1 MTRLGFKTSE
11 EDPCLFYKEGIKV
24 ALYVDDFLAVAKRQ
38 EDIDELHAALVDYYS
53 EVKITRGN
61 DFKFLGMN
69 LRFVETSVEIKI
81 DLEDILSSVD
91 GVSSHPA
98 GMNLFHR
105 SEYSPLLD
113 SASQASF
120 HSMVAK
126 LLYISKRTRPDILL
140 PVNFLCTRV
149 QSPTVEDQGKLVKIL
164 KYLNGT
170 RDMVLKIG
178 MPLEPDGSIVLKAY
192 IDAAYSVH
200 QDMKSHSGAVFTLGC
215 GSLLSCSTKQSCVSK
230 SSTEAELI
238 AYTDYIGEGLSLKNV
253 VQDITGTPVKLVVL
267 QDNSSVISILKNG
280 RLSGKSKHASKHVK
294 VRVAWIKERQD
305 EGDFSTDYCPTE
317 LMISDGLTKPK
328 SANSHLEFRNMMGVG
343 PSPVPP
349 KVPKERAGIIAQTTA
364 RTRTINFGD
373 VSQFQ
378 SEMSHNFK
386 SENSLIAENSDGTV
400 TFTME
405 DEDGDED
412 SMNSANKDSSNQA
425 MKM

>member
-1 MTRLGFKTSE
+1 
-11 EDPCLFYKEGIKV
+11 
-24 ALYVDDFLAVAKRQ
+24 
-38 EDIDELHAALVDYYS
+38 
-53 EVKITRGN
+53 
-61 DFKFLGMN
+61 
-69 LRFVETSVEIKI
+69 
-81 DLEDILSSVD
+81 
-91 GVSSHPA
+91 
-98 GMNLFHR
+98 
-105 SEYSPLLD
+105 
-113 SASQASF
+113 
-120 HSMVAK
+120 
-126 LLYISKRTRPDILL
+126 
-140 PVNFLCTRV
+140 
-149 QSPTVEDQGKLVKIL
+149 
-164 KYLNGT
+164 
-170 RDMVLKIG
+170 MVLKIG

-343 PSPVPP
+343 PSSVAPT
-349 KVPKERAGIIAQTTA
+349 VPKERAGNMTA
-364 RTRTINFGD
+364 RTHA
-373 VSQFQ
+373 VS
-378 SEMSHNFK
+378 
-386 SENSLIAENSDGTV
+386 SDRILSAIGGRIRSATSDRIRSTV